1 MGTLIQESV
10 STDVAARR
18 EAAQRKDRGGL
29 GEVWRRLRKH
39 RSAVC
44 GGLWIVLVSLVAV
57 LGPLIYAVPQ
67 EQIDILAPLA
77 GPGPKHPLG
86 TDESGRDVL
95 ARLIHGGRVSLLV
108 GLVSAL
114 LAIGLGTLI
123 GAVAGQFGGRTDAF
137 LMRMTDTFMSVPVFF
152 FLLML
157 LALFGGGV
165 VVLVLGIGWTSW
177 MGVSRVVRS
186 EVLRHRGM
194 EFVTAARAVGVGEL
208 RLLWRHLIPQAFPSI
223 IVAATL
229 GVAHAILAETALSYL
244 GIGIR
249 APLPSWGNMLSNAQN
264 YMWSAP
270 HLAIYP
276 GVLIMITVLALNIF
290 GDGLRDALD
299 PQLSNEA

>member
-1 MGTLIQESV
+1 MTSH
-10 STDVAARR
+10 VATI
-18 EAAQRKDRGGL
+18 AAAAPHQDRSGL
-29 GEVWRRLRKH
+29 GEVWRRLRRH
-39 RSAVC
+39 RSAVA
-44 GGLWIVLVSLVAV
+44 GGVWLLLISAICI
-57 LGPLIYAVPQ
+57 LGPAAYAISH
-67 EQIDILAPLA
+67 EQIDVLAPLA
-77 GPGPKHPLG
+77 PPGPAHILG

-108 GLVSAL
+108 GLVSAFV
-114 LAIGLGTLI
+114 AIGLGTAI
-123 GAVAGQFGGRTDAF
+123 GGLAGHYGGRTDAI
-137 LMRMTDTFMSVPVFF
+137 LMRITDTFMSVPVFF

-157 LALFGGGV
+157 LALFGGGLI
-165 VVLVLGIGWTSW
+165 VLVLGIGWTSW

-194 EFVTAARAVGVGEL
+194 EFITAARAVGVGEL

-270 HLAIYP
+270 LLAIYP

-299 PQLSNEA
+299 PQLSNEV

>member
-1 MGTLIQESV
+1 MGILIRESV
-10 STDVAARR
+10 STDIAARR
-18 EAAQRKDRGGL
+18 EAALRKDRGGL

-39 RSAVC
+39 RSAVG
-44 GGLWIVLVSLVAV
+44 GGLWLVLVSLIAI
-57 LGPLIYAVPQ
+57 LGPFVYAVPH
-67 EQIDILAPLA
+67 ERIDILAPLA
-77 GPGPKHPLG
+77 GPGPSHLLG

-157 LALFGGGV
+157 LALFGGGL

-194 EFVTAARAVGVGEL
+194 EFVTAARAVGVGDL

-270 HLAIYP
+270 YLAIYP
-276 GVLIMITVLALNIF
+276 GLLIMLTVLALNIF

-299 PQLSNEA
+299 PQLSNEV